1 MVTFLFYIEFESK
14 IRNLMKTAYEDEYY
28 ENNKLI
34 HNKIWQSIVEELNE
48 YENEVKYNSKFK
60 PKHSKT
66 ELCIKNI
73 ILSLTYPRLD
83 INVSKHL
90 NHLLKAPFCIHPKTG
105 LISVPLN
112 ENDILNFKLEN
123 IPEVEE
129 TIDSVNK
136 NM

>member
-1 MVTFLFYIEFESK
+1 
-14 IRNLMKTAYEDEYY
+14 MKKAYEEEYT
-28 ENNKLI
+28 NKNDSI
-34 HNKIWQSIVEELNE
+34 QIKIWNLIVDELNK
-48 YENEVKYNSKFK
+48 YENEVKHNSKFK
-60 PKHSKT
+60 NKHTKT
-66 ELCIKNI
+66 ELCIQNI
-73 ILSLTYPRLD
+73 ILALTYPRLD

-129 TIDSVNK
+129 TIDDVNK
-136 NM
+136 NR

>member
-1 MVTFLFYIEFESK
+1 
-14 IRNLMKTAYEDEYY
+14 MKTAYEDDYY
-28 ENNKLI
+28 ENSKVI
-34 HNKIWQSIVEELNE
+34 HIKIWQSIIEELNA
-48 YENEVKYNSKFK
+48 YENEVKINSRFK
-60 PKHSKT
+60 HKHSKT
-66 ELCIKNI
+66 QLCIQNI

-112 ENDILNFKLEN
+112 ENDVLNFKLEN

-136 NM
+136 NT